1 MNRLR
6 YFFKEFIPE
15 VISEMRKVTFPSM
28 QEVRGTTL
36 VVIITSFIFATYL
49 WIADLI
55 IVRLYQGLM
64 DLTARM
70 LS

>member
-1 MNRLR
+1 MSRLR

-28 QEVRGTTL
+28 QEVRGTTV
-36 VVIITSFIFATYL
+36 VVIITSFIFASYL
-49 WIADLI
+49 WVADLI
-55 IVRLYQGLM
+55 IVQLYQGLM

-70 LS
+70 LG